1 MSSDRSDPLSNPRP
15 LLRSVYAY
23 AAYRVGPGPD
33 AEDVLSEV
41 VERALRYRSTYDPK
55 VGTALAWMIGIA
67 RRVIADR
74 ANLQPVA
81 PEQAVADTHDFEAES
96 LQRLD
101 LQAALARLSVRD
113 RELLALRYG
122 ADLKASQIADALD
135 LEVNAVEVALH
146 RALRRMRDLLEP
158 TSDVSVDVRTRHV
171 PAP

>member
-1 MSSDRSDPLSNPRP
+1 MSRNGSDPLSNPRP

-41 VERALRYRSTYDPK
+41 VERALRYRSTYDPT
-55 VGTALAWMIGIA
+55 VGTALAWMMGIA

-74 ANLQPVA
+74 ADQLPVA
-81 PEQAVADTHDFEAES
+81 AEEVVADAHDFAAES

-101 LQAALARLSVRD
+101 LQAALSRLSPRD

-122 ADLKASQIADALD
+122 ADLKASQIADHLD
-135 LEVNAVEVALH
+135 MEVNAVEVALH
-146 RALRRMRDLLEP
+146 RALRRMRDLMEP
-158 TSDVSVDVRTRHV
+158 SGEATVDVRTRHV
-171 PAP
+171 AAP